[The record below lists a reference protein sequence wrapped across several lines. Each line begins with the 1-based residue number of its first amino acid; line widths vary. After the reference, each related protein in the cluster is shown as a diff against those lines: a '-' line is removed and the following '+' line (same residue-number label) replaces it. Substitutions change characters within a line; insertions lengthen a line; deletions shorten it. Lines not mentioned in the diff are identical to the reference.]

1 MAWSQCADATTG
13 PGSYASPHLPADPG
27 KPFGLVID
35 WAHTNSGGGLVL
47 HNHRIDTR
55 VLGSRLLWI
64 SKYGQLVLEPLNVL
78 LDSIDNAAPGGKGWQ
93 PEFCDAV

>member
-1 MAWSQCADATTG
+1 M
-13 PGSYASPHLPADPG
+13 
-27 KPFGLVID
+27 
-35 WAHTNSGGGLVL
+35 L